1 MPTAILAFCGRHG
14 THLMAAGIFL
24 GLAAQP
30 LAHLLRP
37 TLPTLVFLLTVGT
50 MVRID
55 WPAVVVHTRRPGR
68 LALVA
73 LWILVLSPAVMTIV
87 AHALDLPHGLTQSLV
102 VWAASPP
109 MLSAAAVAYLLG
121 LDASLALVGTVP
133 AMLLTPLTLPPL
145 ALGLLGLSLQI
156 GVFSFMGR
164 LALFVGG
171 AAAVALVLRH
181 LLGEERVARRGTE
194 INGANVLI
202 LITFAVAI
210 MDGVPEIIV
219 ARPAEIAG
227 YVAAAFG
234 ASLGFTLLSAIVFA
248 GLDRSA
254 AGTIALIGGNRN
266 MAMVWATLGTEAPP
280 EMTLFLV
287 AIQLPIYIS
296 PLLTRPLYR
305 RVGAVQPAPLG
316 TASAR

>member
-1 MPTAILAFCGRHG
+1 
-14 THLMAAGIFL
+14 
-24 GLAAQP
+24 
-30 LAHLLRP
+30 
-37 TLPTLVFLLTVGT
+37 
-50 MVRID
+50 
-55 WPAVVVHTRRPGR
+55 
-68 LALVA
+68 
-73 LWILVLSPAVMTIV
+73 MTIV

-305 RVGAVQPAPLG
+305 RFGAVQPAPLG

>member
-1 MPTAILAFCGRHG
+1 
-14 THLMAAGIFL
+14 MAAGIFL

-37 TLPTLVFLLTVGT
+37 ALPTLVFLLTIGT

-55 WPAVVVHTRRPGR
+55 WPAVATHGRRPVR
-68 LALVA
+68 LAVVA
-73 LWILVLSPAVMTIV
+73 LWILILSPAIMAIV
-87 AHALDLPHGLTQSLV
+87 ARALGLPGGLAQSLV

-121 LDASLALVGTVP
+121 LDAPLALVGTVP

-145 ALGLLGLSLQI
+145 VLGLLGLSLHI
-156 GVFSFMGR
+156 GLFSFMSR
-164 LALFVGG
+164 LALFVLG
-171 AAAVALVLRH
+171 AAAVASVLRR
-181 LLGEERVARRGTE
+181 LLGTERVTRRGTE
-194 INGANVLI
+194 INGVNVLI
-202 LITFAVAI
+202 LIAFAIAI
-210 MDGVPEIIV
+210 MDGVPEIIL

-227 YVAAAFG
+227 YVVAAFG
-234 ASLGFTLLSAIVFA
+234 ASLGFTLLSAILFA
-248 GLDRSA
+248 GLGRSA

-266 MAMVWATLGTEAPP
+266 MAVVWATLGASAPP

-287 AIQLPIYIS
+287 AIQLPIYIG

-305 RVGAVQPAPLG
+305 RFGAVQPTPLG
-316 TASAR
+316 TAGAR